1 MAKFIT
7 NQNIEINLELA
18 GLGDRIL
25 AFLIDMLI
33 IFVYVLFVLFVIAI
47 FSNNFNPV
55 YFYILFLP
63 LAFYSLLFEVFANGQ
78 SPGKKLREIRVVKL
92 DGGSPT
98 FFNYLLRWVI
108 RPIDILIYGGVAI
121 LCIIITQNGQ
131 RLGDLAAGTTVIK
144 LRKLVKFA
152 DIASIQKNPEHTI
165 TYHQV
170 KRLNDK
176 QIDLI
181 RKSLQMRR
189 DGFNENATDEIATK
203 TKLLLQIESDAPAV
217 KFLYTI
223 LKDYE
228 YLHSS

>member
-1 MAKFIT
+1 MVKVR
-7 NQNIEINLELA
+7 E
-18 GLGDRIL
+18 
-25 AFLIDMLI
+25 
-33 IFVYVLFVLFVIAI
+33 
-47 FSNNFNPV
+47 
-55 YFYILFLP
+55 
-63 LAFYSLLFEVFANGQ
+63 
-78 SPGKKLREIRVVKL
+78 KKIREIRVVKL

-144 LRKLVKFA
+144 LRKSVKFA
-152 DIASIQKNPEHTI
+152 DIASVQKNNAHVV
-165 TYHQV
+165 TYPQV

-176 QIDLI
+176 QIELI

-189 DGFNENATDEIATK
+189 EGFNENATEEIASK
-203 TKLLLQIESDAPAV
+203 TKQLLQIESDAPAV

-228 YLHSS
+228 YLHSA